1 MDIDE
6 LGRLHLKTQPSMLAC
21 EECGR
26 SGPNKEW
33 QLLGES
39 GVLCTRCLSEWIAEV
54 NEYLGAKESSP
65 ARGYEAQPGDIYL
78 QELRPGQWNLHRYV
92 AGVWEYQTILTEAE
106 ADQFVSVMHLHLI
119 GETNNRPFGRRR
131 YYRSLQA

>member
-26 SGPNKEW
+26 PGPNKEW

-78 QELRPGQWNLHRYV
+78 QELRPGQWNLHRYI
-92 AGVWEYQTILTEAE
+92 AGVWEYQTVLTEAE
-106 ADQFVSVMHLHLI
+106 CTSK
-119 GETNNRPFGRRR
+119 
-131 YYRSLQA
+131 